1 MSATQLA
8 TGLLF
13 EAKPRWSGTIGAG
26 GVAAAGTT
34 TIPLS
39 SAANLDNGD
48 AYVFVINRVT
58 TSGAKNELSEMET
71 VIGELSGTN
80 FVNCVRGQ
88 EGTAQAWEAGIVVE
102 ILFTATHWNKMIDAF
117 TAEHSPDD
125 GTHKDVT
132 ATSVTSETIEATTSA
147 DLKTLAI
154 DGGTAMTAVKDED
167 DMASNSATALATQQS
182 IKAYVDTQD
191 TLYTNT
197 NIGMARQAIIN
208 GNFDV
213 SQRATTFVAGANND
227 DVYTL
232 DHWNLISDGNDVL
245 DVSQEAITDLPGSN
259 YAIKLDVETAKRAGI
274 VQFLEAKD
282 AQKFKGKTVSISF
295 AVKSANI
302 SAIRATVL
310 SWSSTA
316 DAITSDIVGTWAAT
330 PTWAT
335 NWADNAT
342 PADLTVTSSWTTVKV
357 EGIAIDEAT
366 VNNLAL
372 AIWLPNEETIGDIV
386 YISQV
391 QMNMGSVA
399 LPFQPKSYAQELADC
414 QRYYWRSTTAANHVI
429 GFGMAVSTTV
439 FKIGLTPNTQMRIK
453 PAIEVVSVYGSD
465 GVSTFVGVTPTVDA
479 YSDNLV
485 WLSIT
490 TTGLTQFRPYYLS
503 VYVAP
508 GGIGLSAEL

>member
-1 MSATQLA
+1 MKYLQQ
-8 TGLLF
+8 F
-13 EAKPRWSGTIGAG
+13 
-26 GVAAAGTT
+26 
-34 TIPLS
+34 
-39 SAANLDNGD
+39 
-48 AYVFVINRVT
+48 VT
-58 TSGAKNELSEMET
+58 TSLNVGGGIDASQTTGIVLQSLNNIDATKPSVACLTWADPLNTSVAEWVTYTSVNSTTNELQGVTRGAEGYSAKTHENT
-71 VIGELSGTN
+71 AVVAFPLSKAHINELNDLLTSGS
-80 FVNCVRGQ
+80 G
-88 EGTAQAWEAGIVVE
+88 AI
-102 ILFTATHWNKMIDAF
+102 TATID
-117 TAEHSPDD
+117 DD
-125 GTHKDVT
+125 TMAT
-132 ATSVTSETIEATTSA
+132 ATDTSLATSE
-147 DLKTLAI
+147 
-154 DGGTAMTAVKDED
+154 
-167 DMASNSATALATQQS
+167 S

-213 SQRATTFVAGANND
+213 DQRVGPYTASRNND

-232 DHWNLISDGNDVL
+232 DRWNLISDGNDIL
-245 DVSQEAITDLPGSN
+245 DVSQETITDLPGSN

-282 AQKFKGKTVSISF
+282 AQKFKGKSVSISF

-310 SWSSTA
+310 SWASTA
-316 DAITSDIVGTWAAT
+316 DSITSDVVGTWAAT

-357 EGIAIDEAT
+357 ENIAIDEAT

-399 LPFQPKSYAQELADC
+399 LPFQPKSYEEELRAC
-414 QRYYWRSTTAANHVI
+414 KRYYQKTYEYNTAPGTNLGSHLTAKGVI
-429 GFGMAVSTTV
+429 GSRQLSVQHALVSGDPICTGAMWQFPVRMRVAPTC
-439 FKIGLTPNTQMRIK
+439 KI
-453 PAIEVVSVYGSD
+453 Y
-465 GVSTFVGVTPTVDA
+465 
-479 YSDNLV
+479 
-485 WLSIT
+485 SIT
-490 TTGLTQFRPYYLS
+490 GTINNWS
-503 VYVAP
+503 VDESAFAGSVANASETSVIP
-508 GGIGLSAEL
+508 ISTVSRTSSTNGHMCAMTAEAEL